1 MAKNFLEKV
10 LDIVIVFLIII
21 VRGVIALVDKIDA
34 LAEKKAKRLKKSQN
48 K

>member
-10 LDIVIVFLIII
+10 LDTVIVFLIIMI
-21 VRGVIALVDKIDA
+21 RGVIVFIDKIDA
-34 LAEKKAKRLKKSQN
+34 LSERKAKRLKKSQN